1 LVALGALA
9 AGTAHQLGTPLATMA
24 ILAKEMEHELTA
36 MPDLTQKLH
45 LLRDEIN
52 RCKAILAQM
61 ASQAGQAKAE
71 EGHLVTLDRYLE
83 ELLVEW
89 RKLRPETLVKIRP
102 VGPEP
107 ALHIIADR
115 TLTQAIINVLN
126 NAADAAAKGVEIDA
140 KWEHN
145 ELTIE
150 IRDDGP
156 GLPASIRH
164 HIGKPFFTTKPAGA
178 GMGLGLYLTQRTLD
192 SLGGRLELSESIS
205 TRGVCAKITLPLS
218 MVLATKP
225 S

>member
-1 LVALGALA
+1 
-9 AGTAHQLGTPLATMA
+9 
-24 ILAKEMEHELTA
+24 
-36 MPDLTQKLH
+36 
-45 LLRDEIN
+45 
-52 RCKAILAQM
+52 
-61 ASQAGQAKAE
+61 
-71 EGHLVTLDRYLE
+71 
-83 ELLVEW
+83 
-89 RKLRPETLVKIRP
+89 VKTRS

-107 ALHIIADR
+107 APSIIADR

-145 ELTIE
+145 QLTIE

-164 HIGKPFFTTKPAGA
+164 HIGKPFFTTKPAGQ

-192 SLGGRLELSESIS
+192 RLGGKLELSEAVS
-205 TRGVCAKITLPLS
+205 TGGVCAKITLPLS
-218 MVLATKP
+218 MVLAMKP